1 MYETYSKI
9 RDAKG
14 MNDYQVSKASGVATA
29 TLTSW
34 KKGVYTPKL
43 DKLRK
48 IAAVLGVTVD
58 DLIEEAS

>member
-1 MYETYSKI
+1 MYKNYAKL

-14 MNDYQVSKASGVATA
+14 MNDHQVSLASGVATS

-34 KKGVYTPKL
+34 KKGDYTPKL